1 MVIAFLKT
9 PHYVLRE
16 GNHPT
21 SVNVHITPSHS
32 PSTAIFGFSDKL
44 QYDAFLSSSSLALTP
59 YPLVRRFLIDHLAN
73 NGHTLSLVAIDA
85 ATPLQP
91 NLFAT
96 TYQSL
101 LTALQNNEASVPIT
115 HQLSL
120 DERTAEYTI
129 KAIAESS

>member
-1 MVIAFLKT
+1 MVISVSKT

-21 SVNVHITPSHS
+21 SVNVHATPAQP

-44 QYDAFLSSSSLALTP
+44 QYDAFISSSSFPLTP
-59 YPLVRRFLIDHLAN
+59 YPLVRRFLIDHLDN
-73 NGHTLSLVAIDA
+73 NGHTLKLVAIDA

-91 NLFAT
+91 HLFAT

-101 LTALQNNEASVPIT
+101 LAALQNNEDSVPIT

-129 KAIAESS
+129 TAIAEAS